1 MIKNGFIERFKIS
14 LLNFSFVTI
23 YIIHKKSVL
32 LKNHLNFLN
41 VLRSIT
47 DFQCFSK
54 NLSLSLSPGEEN
66 ITKNIRN
73 LFRPKNKELN
83 YTAITNIRNLFRQK
97 KEINVIKDGILRYI
111 KNLFEHEEEEENSYK
126 PVKVS
131 TFWRNNYIA
140 YESNDDSNKTLSVE
154 EYLNKI
160 RPYLKDIIN
169 NLKNLTHEKFN

>member
-1 MIKNGFIERFKIS
+1 MFFKK
-14 LLNFSFVTI
+14 F
-23 YIIHKKSVL
+23 KS
-32 LKNHLNFLN
+32 
-41 VLRSIT
+41 
-47 DFQCFSK
+47 
-54 NLSLSLSPGEEN
+54 SLSPGEEN
-66 ITKNIRN
+66 IIKNIRN

>member
-1 MIKNGFIERFKIS
+1 MFFKK
-14 LLNFSFVTI
+14 F
-23 YIIHKKSVL
+23 KS
-32 LKNHLNFLN
+32 
-41 VLRSIT
+41 
-47 DFQCFSK
+47 
-54 NLSLSLSPGEEN
+54 SLSPGEEN
-66 ITKNIRN
+66 IIKNIRN

-83 YTAITNIRNLFRQK
+83 YTAITNVRNLFRQK
-97 KEINVIKDGILRYI
+97 KEINVIKDRILRYI

-160 RPYLKDIIN
+160 KPYLKDIIN
-169 NLKNLTHEKFN
+169 NLKNLTHEKCN